1 MYEGE
6 IGVTSK
12 TNGQKHDRTRILLVD
27 DHSAVRQALASV
39 FEREPEFEVVGQAGS
54 LAEARQMLKGID
66 VAIIDL
72 ALPDGNGRKLIKEL
86 RCANPNAAA
95 LVLSANLNRIEMAK
109 ALEHGAAGV
118 LHKSAEIKELTDAV
132 QRVHAG
138 ESLLPLEKV
147 IELFRLASS
156 QREQEHDAREII
168 GRLTSR
174 EKEVLQAL
182 AEGLD
187 RQQIAERLHISV
199 GTTRNHMTRIIAKL
213 GVHSQSQALVFGVRH
228 GVVSIR

>member
-6 IGVTSK
+6 IGLTSK
-12 TNGQKHDRTRILLVD
+12 TKDQKRDNTRILLVD

-54 LAEARQMLKGID
+54 LAEARQMLDGID
-66 VAIIDL
+66 VAIVDL
-72 ALPDGNGRKLIKEL
+72 ALPDGYGGKLIKEL
-86 RCANPNAAA
+86 RCASPNAAA
-95 LVLSANLNRIEMAK
+95 LVLSANLDRIEMAR

-118 LHKSAEIKELTDAV
+118 MHKSAEIEKLTDAV
-132 QRVHAG
+132 RRVHAG
-138 ESLLPLEKV
+138 ESLLPLEEV
-147 IELFRLASS
+147 VELFRLASS
-156 QREQEHDAREII
+156 QREQEHDAREVI

-187 RQQIAERLHISV
+187 RQEIAERLHISV
-199 GTTRNHMTRIIAKL
+199 GTTRNHITRIIAKL
-213 GVHSQSQALVFGVRH
+213 GVHSQAQALVFGLRH